1 MPIAPSRLKEHQERW
16 NEIVRDPTLRD
27 LPYKVETNER
37 GQIVLSPHPNRH
49 SDLQEAI
56 SDVLREHAPEGR
68 QPQEYALATPKGT
81 KVPDV
86 VWISPKRKK
95 EMEATGDPSTLA
107 PEICVEVMSPTNT
120 EAEMREKR
128 QLYREIGAE
137 EVWVVDEEGRIRF
150 YEEEEIDQSA
160 IAPSCPNHIEPS

>member
-1 MPIAPSRLKEHQERW
+1 MPIAPSRLREHQERW
-16 NEIVRDPTLRD
+16 NEIVGDPTLLD

-56 SDVLREHAPEGR
+56 SDFLREYTPEGR
-68 QPQEYALATPKGT
+68 QPQEYALATPEGT

-86 VWISPKRKK
+86 VWISPERKK
-95 EMEATGDPSTLA
+95 KMEATGDPSTLA

-128 QLYREIGAE
+128 QIPGNWSRGGLAG
-137 EVWVVDEEGRIRF
+137 
-150 YEEEEIDQSA
+150 
-160 IAPSCPNHIEPS
+160 